1 MFEAYDDILTVED
14 VSSILKIGL
23 TQTYKILRS
32 GSLKAYKEGKDWKI
46 PKEALSLY
54 IREQTNLQL

>member
-14 VSSILKIGL
+14 VSSILKIGM

>member
-54 IREQTNLQL
+54 IRGSVK

>member
-14 VSSILKIGL
+14 VSSILKIGM

-46 PKEALSLY
+46 PKDALSLY
-54 IREQTNLQL
+54 IKEQTKL